1 MKIVLLPGLLPERLA
16 DAAVRAAPEL
26 YSRIRQRNFPLS
38 QSLFVHFWPTIARMG
53 GENVRLYVK
62 GQVLGYKRS
71 KANQQ
76 NHTALIK
83 VDGVA
88 TKGET
93 AWYLG
98 KRIAYIYKA
107 KTEKQGTKFRCI
119 WGRVMRA
126 HGNVGVV
133 KAKFSSNL
141 PPISLG
147 GSVRVMLYP
156 SRV

>member
-1 MKIVLLPGLLPERLA
+1 
-16 DAAVRAAPEL
+16 
-26 YSRIRQRNFPLS
+26 
-38 QSLFVHFWPTIARMG
+38 MG
-53 GENVRLYVK
+53 GESVRLFVK
-62 GQVLGYKRS
+62 GSILGYKRS
-71 KANQQ
+71 KANQV
-76 NHTALIK
+76 NHTALLKI
-83 VDGVA
+83 DGVA
-88 TKGET
+88 TKQEV

-107 KTEKQGTKFRCI
+107 KTEKQGSKFRCI

-141 PPISLG
+141 PAISLG
-147 GSVRVMLYP
+147 GTVRVMMYP